1 MALINVINNNGISIF
16 FLPVEEYVTAG
27 SVIPNNLF
35 SSSGLFSYKATNS
48 LCQLFLAAVISGY
61 FPSPQKVPLK
71 YMSHIHHNVT
81 HI

>member
-27 SVIPNNLF
+27 SVTPN
-35 SSSGLFSYKATNS
+35 KATNS